1 MISPPNNPNSDEP
14 QPQLDPLAFLSMV
27 INRED
32 GREFLNKSVE
42 FLARI
47 SYIQQDQAEALRQKK
62 AEAEAHQKIE
72 AEAKACKILMAITIK
87 HAKSQGLDPYKDLDK
102 LQSKSYSQLC
112 AYVKQR
118 FPELSNRIP
127 LFLA

>member
-1 MISPPNNPNSDEP
+1 MIFPPNNPNSDQP
-14 QPQLDPLAFLSMV
+14 QPDPLAFLSMV

-32 GREFLNKSVE
+32 GPEILNKSVE

-47 SYIQQDQAEALRQKK
+47 SYIQQEQAEALRQRK
-62 AEAEAHQKIE
+62 AEAEAYQKIE
-72 AEAKACKILMAITIK
+72 TEAKTCKILMAITIE

-102 LQSKSYSQLC
+102 LQNKSYSQLC

-127 LFLA
+127 LYPA

>member
-1 MISPPNNPNSDEP
+1 MISPPNNPNSDQP

-32 GREFLNKSVE
+32 APQILNKSVE
-42 FLARI
+42 FVAWI
-47 SYIQQDQAEALRQKK
+47 SYIQQDQAEAVRQKK

-72 AEAKACKILMAITIK
+72 TEAKACKILMAITIE
-87 HAKSQGLDPYKDLDK
+87 HAKSQGLDPYKDLDN
-102 LQSKSYSQLC
+102 LQSKSYNQLC
-112 AYVKQR
+112 AYVKRR

-127 LFLA
+127 LYPA

>member
-1 MISPPNNPNSDEP
+1 MISPPNNPNSDDS
-14 QPQLDPLAFLSMV
+14 QSDPLTFLSMV

-32 GREFLNKSVE
+32 GREILNKSVE

-47 SYIQQDQAEALRQKK
+47 SYIQQDQAEAVRQKR
-62 AEAEAHQKIE
+62 AEAQQKIE
-72 AEAKACKILMAITIK
+72 TEAKACKILMAITIE

-102 LQSKSYSQLC
+102 LQSKSYNQLC
-112 AYVKQR
+112 AYVKRR

-127 LFLA
+127 LSPA

>member
-1 MISPPNNPNSDEP
+1 MIFPPNNPNSDEP

-32 GREFLNKSVE
+32 GTEILKNSVKVLQ
-42 FLARI
+42 FSR
-47 SYIQQDQAEALRQKK
+47 YIQQDQAEALRQKK

-72 AEAKACKILMAITIK
+72 TEAKACKILMAITIE
-87 HAKSQGLDPYKDLDK
+87 HAKSQGLDPYKDLDR
-102 LQSKSYSQLC
+102 LQSKSYNQLC
-112 AYVKQR
+112 AYVKRR

-127 LFLA
+127 LYPA

>member
-32 GREFLNKSVE
+32 GYEFLNKSVE

-47 SYIQQDQAEALRQKK
+47 SYIQQDQAESLRQKK
-62 AEAEAHQKIE
+62 AEAHQKIE
-72 AEAKACKILMAITIK
+72 TEAKACKILMAITIE
-87 HAKSQGLDPYKDLDK
+87 HAKSQGLDPYKK
-102 LQSKSYSQLC
+102 IWTNSKAKAITSFVLTLNSVFQ
-112 AYVKQR
+112 
-118 FPELSNRIP
+118 N
-127 LFLA
+127 

>member
-1 MISPPNNPNSDEP
+1 MISPPNNPNSDDS
-14 QPQLDPLAFLSMV
+14 QSDPLTFLSMV

-32 GREFLNKSVE
+32 GREILNKSVE

-47 SYIQQDQAEALRQKK
+47 SYIQQDRAEAVRQKR
-62 AEAEAHQKIE
+62 AEAEAQQKIE
-72 AEAKACKILMAITIK
+72 TEAKACKILMAITIE
-87 HAKSQGLDPYKDLDK
+87 HAKAQGLDPYKDLDK
-102 LQSKSYSQLC
+102 LQSKSYNQLC

-127 LFLA
+127 LYPG

>member
-32 GREFLNKSVE
+32 APQILNKSVE
-42 FLARI
+42 FVAWI

-72 AEAKACKILMAITIK
+72 TEAKICKIIMAIIIE
-87 HAKSQGLDPYKDLDK
+87 HAKSKGLDPYKDLDN
-102 LQSKSYSQLC
+102 LQSKSYEQLC
-112 AYVKQR
+112 TYVKRR

-127 LFLA
+127 PYPS